1 MSGIAIKYFD
11 DPVARGRADRIFF
24 VGMAL
29 VIVAMDALG
38 FSIAFL
44 KTNIAEELHST
55 WVKVHVFLF
64 TSWIFLF
71 LAQTTLVASHRTDL
85 HRKLGIA
92 GAADCGLMI
101 LITVIGAISAFV
113 NSPPRP
119 AFDHFML
126 HVVVHVDAI
135 DFAILAIA
143 GILFRNRDSEIHKRL
158 MFLATVVV
166 AARFPFL
173 GKFVQDQM
181 APLHRSGRLLRDR
194 SSVRP
199 DHAGAREQ
207 GIYLGRADF
216 RADAASSGLFLQDA
230 GSAPDGGSVALN
242 G

>member
-1 MSGIAIKYFD
+1 MKFFD
-11 DPVARGRADRIFF
+11 DPVIRGRTDRLFF

-29 VIVAMDALG
+29 AMVAMDALG
-38 FSIAFL
+38 FSIAFR
-44 KTNIAEELHST
+44 KTNIAQELNST

-85 HRKLGIA
+85 HRKLGVA

-101 LITVIGAISAFV
+101 LITVGGAISAFV
-113 NSPPRP
+113 HSPPRP

-173 GKFVQDQM
+173 GSFFKTKWHHYID
-181 APLHRSGRLLRDR
+181 
-194 SSVRP
+194 
-199 DHAGAREQ
+199 
-207 GIYLGRADF
+207 
-216 RADAASSGLFLQDA
+216 QDA
-230 GSAPDGGSVALN
+230 FFMTGVLYDLITRGRVNKAYIWGGLIFVLMPPLADYSFRTLVPHLMAVQ
-242 G
+242 

>member
-1 MSGIAIKYFD
+1 MGQMPMKFFD
-11 DPVARGRADRIFF
+11 DPVIRGRTDRIFF
-24 VGMAL
+24 FAMAL

-38 FSIAFL
+38 FSNAFL

-71 LAQTTLVASHRTDL
+71 LAQTALVVSHRTDL

-92 GAADCGLMI
+92 GAANCGLMI
-101 LITVIGAISAFV
+101 LITVIGAVSVFV
-113 NSPPRP
+113 NSPPRS

-143 GILFRNRDSEIHKRL
+143 GILFRNRDSDIHKRL

-173 GKFVQDQM
+173 GSLFKTKWHHYIDQDAFFVIGVLYDVM
-181 APLHRSGRLLRDR
+181 TRGR
-194 SSVRP
+194 VNK
-199 DHAGAREQ
+199 AY
-207 GIYLGRADF
+207 IW
-216 RADAASSGLFLQDA
+216 SGLIFVLMPPAADYSFRILVPHLMAVQ
-230 GSAPDGGSVALN
+230 
-242 G
+242 

>member
-1 MSGIAIKYFD
+1 MDGAAIKYFD
-11 DPVARGRADRIFF
+11 DPVARARADRIFF

-29 VIVAMDALG
+29 AMVAMDALG

-44 KTNIAEELHST
+44 KTNIAQELHST

-64 TSWIFLF
+64 TAWLFLF
-71 LAQTTLVASHRTDL
+71 LAQTTLVAAHRTDL

-101 LITVIGAISAFV
+101 LITVIGAIAAFV

-135 DFAILAIA
+135 DFGILAIA
-143 GILFRNRDSEIHKRL
+143 GILFRNKGPEVHKRL
-158 MFLATVVV
+158 MFLATAVV

-173 GKFVQDQM
+173 G
-181 APLHRSGRLLRDR
+181 RLFKTGWHHYID
-194 SSVRP
+194 
-199 DHAGAREQ
+199 
-207 GIYLGRADF
+207 
-216 RADAASSGLFLQDA
+216 QDA
-230 GSAPDGGSVALN
+230 FFVAGILYDLITRGRVSKAYIWGGLIFVLMPPLADYSFRILVPHLMAVQ
-242 G
+242 

>member
-1 MSGIAIKYFD
+1 
-11 DPVARGRADRIFF
+11 
-24 VGMAL
+24 MAL

-44 KTNIAEELHST
+44 KTNIAQELHSN

-71 LAQTTLVASHRTDL
+71 LAQTALVASHRADL
-85 HRKLGIA
+85 HRKLGMA
-92 GAADCGLMI
+92 GAADCGLML
-101 LITVIGAISAFV
+101 LITLGGAISAFV

-119 AFDHFML
+119 PLDHFML

-135 DFAILAIA
+135 DFGILAIA

-173 GKFVQDQM
+173 GSFFKTGWHHYIDQDVF
-181 APLHRSGRLLRDR
+181 LVIGVLYDLITR
-194 SSVRP
+194 
-199 DHAGAREQ
+199 
-207 GIYLGRADF
+207 GRANKAYFWGGLIFVLMPPAADYSF
-216 RADAASSGLFLQDA
+216 RTLVPHLMAVQ
-230 GSAPDGGSVALN
+230 
-242 G
+242 